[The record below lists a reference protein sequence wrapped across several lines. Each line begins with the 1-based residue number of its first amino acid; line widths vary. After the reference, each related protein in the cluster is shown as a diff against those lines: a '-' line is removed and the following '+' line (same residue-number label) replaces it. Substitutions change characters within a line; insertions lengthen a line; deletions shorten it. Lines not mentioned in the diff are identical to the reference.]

1 MDQAFLSQF
10 HPGRT
15 KSTSKGNNLLRKA
28 GSVVAVV
35 RRRHR
40 CRLWLDLTH
49 HITVGIRVVVVL
61 LPRVVAFGWTTM
73 FFFTIWHRDAAD
85 NLGTK
90 TKQEKINKKNMLMG
104 YQTNNNVDYRADT
117 MLLLMV
123 LLLMLPC
130 SF

>member
-1 MDQAFLSQF
+1 
-10 HPGRT
+10 
-15 KSTSKGNNLLRKA
+15 
-28 GSVVAVV
+28 
-35 RRRHR
+35 
-40 CRLWLDLTH
+40 
-49 HITVGIRVVVVL
+49 
-61 LPRVVAFGWTTM
+61 M
-73 FFFTIWHRDAAD
+73 FFITIWHRDAAD

-123 LLLMLPC
+123 VLLMLSC